1 MTLDNRISEM
11 RSFIR
16 QILTMP
22 PIWSS
27 SAHGRAPD
35 VLPNLPQEI
44 EPLLRAIERYRA
56 TIQILDQE
64 ELDELGSLFLTQVLN
79 YRYGEDWRCTMMT
92 LYELGITESAR
103 RADEREQPANDGWVP
118 VSLNKD

>member
-1 MTLDNRISEM
+1 MTLNNRISEI
-11 RSFIR
+11 RRFIC
-16 QILTMP
+16 QMLTVP

-44 EPLLRAIERYRA
+44 EPLFRAIERYRA
-56 TIQILDQE
+56 TILMLDQE

-92 LYELGITESAR
+92 LYELGVAESLR
-103 RADEREQPANDGWVP
+103 RAEERDRYRLVQTHRRAV
-118 VSLNKD
+118 